1 MKNIFVFFTVL
12 LFTISQA
19 QELKNFIIPK
29 GYTKI
34 VETKGD
40 LDKDGKDEIVMVFT
54 TNKKIT
60 SDFQNGFKREFFILK
75 NSNGKLKI
83 WHKNTSVLLANETG
97 FYPEYNPKP
106 EFIIKNGTL
115 RIIQNFNTNSRHT
128 QTYENIFRF
137 QNNDFYLIGSKN
149 EFNDTCE
156 FNTSDEINF
165 STKKVIVS
173 REYLYD
179 CFEENPEKQNEYLNK
194 EFTFPFKSIPKMNT
208 FTPGEKSY
216 KIPNFKDEN
225 FGYFGY

>member
-1 MKNIFVFFTVL
+1 MKDFV
-12 LFTISQA
+12 
-19 QELKNFIIPK
+19 IPK
-29 GYTKI
+29 GYEKI
-34 VETKGD
+34 IEVKGD
-40 LDKDGKDEIVMVFT
+40 LDKDGKDETVIVFN

-75 NSNGKLKI
+75 SINGKLKI
-83 WHKNTSVLLANETG
+83 WHKNTSVLLASETG
-97 FYPEYNPKP
+97 FYPEYNSNP

-115 RIIQNFNTNSRHT
+115 KIIQSFNTNSRHT
-128 QTYENIFRF
+128 QIYENIFRF

-156 FNTSDEINF
+156 FNTSDDINF
-165 STKKVIVS
+165 STKKVIVT

-179 CFEENPEKQNEYLNK
+179 CFEENPKKQNEYFDK
-194 EFTFPFKSIPKMNT
+194 EFIFPFKSIPKMNT

-216 KIPNFKDEN
+216 KITDFKDEN

>member
-97 FYPEYNPKP
+97 FYPEYNPK
-106 EFIIKNGTL
+106 K
-115 RIIQNFNTNSRHT
+115 
-128 QTYENIFRF
+128 FR
-137 QNNDFYLIGSKN
+137 DL
-149 EFNDTCE
+149 T
-156 FNTSDEINF
+156 
-165 STKKVIVS
+165 
-173 REYLYD
+173 
-179 CFEENPEKQNEYLNK
+179 
-194 EFTFPFKSIPKMNT
+194 
-208 FTPGEKSY
+208 
-216 KIPNFKDEN
+216 
-225 FGYFGY
+225 